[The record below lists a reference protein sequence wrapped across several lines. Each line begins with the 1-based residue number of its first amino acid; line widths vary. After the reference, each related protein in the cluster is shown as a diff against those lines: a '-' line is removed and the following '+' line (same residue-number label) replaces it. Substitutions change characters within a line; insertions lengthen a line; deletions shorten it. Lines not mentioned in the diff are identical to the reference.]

1 MKSLHLKVGR
11 QIKFLDYDNEGRS
24 VADAARSDDAARS
37 SHPVLWG
44 GSTALWEP
52 LAASR
57 ASAVWAG
64 DGLAAMEA
72 CPDAVFDALYFDPPF
87 FTGKI
92 KTADRGHYPDQWA
105 SMEAYLAWF
114 RPWIQESHRIL
125 KENGWL
131 WIHLDW
137 HAVHH
142 VKVMTDEVFGSGQ
155 FRNEIIW
162 HYTGRRTPADHR
174 FNQKHDTLL
183 LYARGERA
191 RLTPL
196 FDPWS
201 RDEYLT
207 MKRQKLHRDDD
218 GREWIWGHR
227 GRGQSKAYKIYIDQH
242 VARGRALDSVWDI
255 PILNT
260 SDRERTGYP
269 TQKPEA
275 LLRRVIRASTPPEGL
290 VGDFLAGSGTT
301 AVAAM
306 GLGRRFVLA
315 ERSPEAW
322 LVIRERLEGHG
333 AVVIPAGP
341 DGSFA

>member
-1 MKSLHLKVGR
+1 MGR
-11 QIKFLDYDNEGRS
+11 QIKFLDYDPDIHPGEPAPGDR
-24 VADAARSDDAARS
+24 AALGSRQ
-37 SHPVLWG
+37 VLWG
-44 GSTALWEP
+44 HSPALWERLTAGP
-52 LAASR
+52 

-64 DGLAAMEA
+64 DGLAAMAA
-72 CPDAVFDALYFDPPF
+72 CPDGSFDALYFDPPF
-87 FTGKI
+87 FTGKP
-92 KTADRGHYPDQWA
+92 KTASRGQYSDTWP
-105 SMEAYLAWF
+105 SMEAYLSWF
-114 RPWIQESHRIL
+114 RPWIEESYRLL
-125 KENGWL
+125 KNDGWV

-142 VKVMTDEVFGSGQ
+142 VKVLADDVFGAGQ
-155 FRNEIIW
+155 FRNEIVW

-183 LYARGERA
+183 LYARSSEA

-196 FDPWS
+196 FEPWS
-201 RDEYLT
+201 REQYLT
-207 MKRQKLHRDDD
+207 MKRQQLHQDED

-242 VARGRALDSVWDI
+242 VARGRALDSVWEI

-275 LLRRVIRASTPPEGL
+275 LLRRVVASSTPPGGR

-301 AVAAM
+301 ALAAWE
-306 GLGRRFVLA
+306 LGRRFVLA
-315 ERSPEAW
+315 ESSPDA
-322 LVIRERLEGHG
+322 LQVIRERLEGHG
-333 AVVIPAGP
+333 AVVVAG
-341 DGSFA
+341 